1 MSLRFT
7 QLPKIIALAAIA
19 AFFSIPLS
27 ASAETVSLQ
36 LKWSHQFQF
45 AGYYAAIEKGFYRDE
60 GLDVILREG
69 LPATKMVDEV
79 ISGNADFGIDNTSL
93 LIERDRGKSVV
104 VLAAIFQHS
113 PQALIARKDTG
124 IFSPHE
130 LNSRKIMMEKAQST
144 DILAMLNNEGIFVED
159 ANIVPHT
166 WNVQDLIDGK
176 VDAMTGYTTAE
187 PFLLHTKDIP
197 FTIIH
202 PISYGIDYYG
212 DCLFTSEQ
220 QLAANPEL
228 VARFVRASLKG
239 WEYAMSHQEEIID
252 LILTRYKPSLSREK
266 LRFEAAEMQ
275 KVILSDYVEI
285 GHMNTGRW
293 AKIAETHQKFGL
305 ISPTFSLDKFIY
317 KPNYS
322 SNTIYQKLLVP
333 LVTII
338 GFLLVGLVAF
348 VSFNVRLKHIVKER
362 TATLEEKLIQL
373 REKEETIR
381 LIAYHD
387 GLTHLPNRLMFIEQ
401 LSKNTKAGRSNDNH
415 FAVVF
420 LDLDDFKRINDAM
433 GHAAGDEFLR
443 IVAYRLQHCLQ
454 ERGTVY
460 RIGGDEFILLFSD
473 TSDYA
478 HTVEIVE
485 LVIAAIRLPWNF
497 QGSDFYL
504 SASIGIAM
512 YPKNG
517 QDPEF
522 LIKAADMAMYE
533 AKRQGKNRYQF
544 FSEAMHSQSIEK
556 LTLESE
562 LHQALANS
570 ELVLH
575 YQPQVD
581 SDTNVMG
588 VEALIR
594 WHHPTKGLL
603 PPGVFIPIAEET
615 GLIVPIGD
623 WAIRTACKQ
632 CMEWQ
637 HDGQPPLR
645 VSVNLSVRQ
654 LQHADLLEKIR
665 HVLIETR
672 LPPHLLELEITETV
686 AVTHA
691 DLVVPLMDSLR
702 ALGVRLAL
710 DDFGTGY
717 SSLMYLKKFPID
729 ILKIDK
735 SFIQD
740 ITTNRDNEAIIQTI
754 LALAEIFNIETVAE
768 GVETKEQYHRLKA
781 LSCPIMQGYLFSR
794 PIPAEDLQAFLKN
807 YQTSLNA
814 SQL

>member
-1 MSLRFT
+1 MSLRFF
-7 QLPKIIALAAIA
+7 QLWKTITIAA
-19 AFFSIPLS
+19 AFFVMPLTT
-27 ASAETVSLQ
+27 SAETVSLQ

-45 AGYYAAIEKGFYRDE
+45 AGYYAAIEKGFYREE

-69 LPATKMVDEV
+69 LPATNLINEV
-79 ISGNADFGIDNTSL
+79 TSGNADFGVDNTSL

-113 PQALIARKDTG
+113 PQVLIARKDSG
-124 IFSPHE
+124 IVSPHD
-130 LNSRKIMMEKAQST
+130 LIARKVMLEKEQST
-144 DILAMLNNEGIFVED
+144 DILAMLNNEGIAIEEVNF
-159 ANIVPHT
+159 VPHT
-166 WNVQDLIDGK
+166 WNVRDLIDGK
-176 VDAMTGYTTAE
+176 VDAMTAYTTAE
-187 PFLLHTKDIP
+187 PYLLQNMDIP
-197 FTIIH
+197 LTVIH

-220 QLAANPEL
+220 QIAARPEL

-239 WEYAMSHQEEIID
+239 WEYAMSHQEEVID
-252 LILTRYKPSLSREK
+252 LILTSYNPKLSREK
-266 LRFEAAEMQ
+266 LRYEAQEMQ
-275 KVILSDYVEI
+275 KVIRPEYVEI
-285 GHMNTGRW
+285 GHMNSGRW
-293 AKIAETHQKFGL
+293 AKIAENHQKFDL
-305 ISPTFSLDKFIY
+305 ISPNFSLDKFIF
-317 KPNYS
+317 KPGSAN
-322 SNTIYQKLLVP
+322 NILYQKLLVP
-333 LVTII
+333 LFTVI
-338 GFLLVGLVAF
+338 GLLFLGLVVFVAF
-348 VSFNVRLKHIVKER
+348 NFRLKQIVQER
-362 TATLEEKLIQL
+362 TATLEEKIIQL

-387 GLTHLPNRLMFIEQ
+387 MLTNLPNRRMFIEQ
-401 LSKNTKAGRSNDNH
+401 LRQKITAAQGNNQH

-443 IVAYRLQHCLQ
+443 IVAQRLQRCLQ
-454 ERGTVY
+454 ETGTVY
-460 RIGGDEFILLFSD
+460 RLGGDEFILLFSD
-473 TSDYA
+473 TSDYS
-478 HTVEIVE
+478 HTLAIVE
-485 LVIAAIRLPWNF
+485 LVISAIRMPWSF
-497 QGSDFYL
+497 RDSDFYL

-517 QDPEF
+517 QDPES
-522 LIKAADMAMYE
+522 LIKAADIAMYE

-544 FSEAMHSQSIEK
+544 FSEDMHSKSIEK
-556 LTLESE
+556 LILESE

-570 ELVLH
+570 EFVLY

-581 SDTNVMG
+581 CTTSIIG

-594 WHHPTKGLL
+594 WKHPTKGLL
-603 PPGVFIPIAEET
+603 PPGVFIPLAEET

-623 WAIRTACKQ
+623 WAIRTACRQ

-637 HDGQPPLR
+637 NSGQPPLR

-654 LQHADLLEKIR
+654 LQHTDLLEKIR
-665 HVLIETR
+665 TVLVETG

-691 DLVVPLMDSLR
+691 DLVVPIMDSLR

-717 SSLMYLKKFPID
+717 SSIMYLKKFPID

-740 ITTNRDNEAIIQTI
+740 ITLNHDNEAIIQTI
-754 LALAEIFNIETVAE
+754 FKLAEILQISTVAE
-768 GVETKEQYHRLKA
+768 GVETEEQYKRLRSLA
-781 LSCPIMQGYLFSR
+781 CPIMQGYLFSR
-794 PIPAEDLQAFLKN
+794 PIPAEELQEFLTN
-807 YQTSLNA
+807 YQNSFN
-814 SQL
+814 SCQL

>member
-1 MSLRFT
+1 MSLRFF
-7 QLPKIIALAAIA
+7 QLWKTITIA
-19 AFFSIPLS
+19 AALFVIPLTT
-27 ASAETVSLQ
+27 SAETVSLQ

-45 AGYYAAIEKGFYRDE
+45 AGYYAAIEKGFYREE

-69 LPATKMVDEV
+69 LPATNLINEV
-79 ISGNADFGIDNTSL
+79 TSGNADFGVDNTSL

-113 PQALIARKDTG
+113 PQVLIARKDSG
-124 IFSPHE
+124 IVSPHD
-130 LNSRKIMMEKAQST
+130 LIARKVMLEKEQST
-144 DILAMLNNEGIFVED
+144 DILAMLNNEGIAIEEVNF
-159 ANIVPHT
+159 VPHT
-166 WNVQDLIDGK
+166 WNVRDLIDGK
-176 VDAMTGYTTAE
+176 VDAMTAYTTAE
-187 PFLLHTKDIP
+187 PFLLQNMDIP
-197 FTIIH
+197 LTVIH

-220 QLAANPEL
+220 QIAARPEL

-239 WEYAMSHQEEIID
+239 WEYAMSHQEEVID
-252 LILTRYKPSLSREK
+252 LILTSYNPKLSREK
-266 LRFEAAEMQ
+266 LRYEAQEMQ
-275 KVILSDYVEI
+275 KVIRPEYVEI
-285 GHMNTGRW
+285 GHMNSGRW
-293 AKIAETHQKFGL
+293 AKIAENHQKFGL
-305 ISPTFSLDKFIY
+305 ISSNFSLDKFIF
-317 KPNYS
+317 KPGSATN
-322 SNTIYQKLLVP
+322 ILYQKLLVP
-333 LVTII
+333 LFTVI
-338 GFLLVGLVAF
+338 GLLFLGLVVFVAF
-348 VSFNVRLKHIVKER
+348 NFRLKQIVQER
-362 TATLEEKLIQL
+362 TATLEEKIIQL

-387 GLTHLPNRLMFIEQ
+387 MLTNLPNRRMFIEQ
-401 LSKNTKAGRSNDNH
+401 LRQKTTAAQGNNQH

-443 IVAYRLQHCLQ
+443 IVAQRLQRCLQ
-454 ERGTVY
+454 ETGTVY
-460 RIGGDEFILLFSD
+460 RLGGDEFILLFSD
-473 TSDYA
+473 TSDYS
-478 HTVEIVE
+478 HTLAIVE
-485 LVIAAIRLPWNF
+485 LVISAIRMPWSF
-497 QGSDFYL
+497 RDSDFYL

-522 LIKAADMAMYE
+522 LIKAADIAMYE

-544 FSEAMHSQSIEK
+544 FSEDMHSKSIEK
-556 LTLESE
+556 LILESE

-570 ELVLH
+570 EFILY

-581 SDTNVMG
+581 CNTSIIG

-594 WHHPTKGLL
+594 WKHPTKGLL
-603 PPGVFIPIAEET
+603 PPGVFIPLAEET

-623 WAIRTACKQ
+623 WAIRTACRQ

-637 HDGQPPLR
+637 NSGQPPLR

-654 LQHADLLEKIR
+654 LQHTDLLEKIR
-665 HVLIETR
+665 TVLLETG

-691 DLVVPLMDSLR
+691 DLVVPIMDSLR

-717 SSLMYLKKFPID
+717 SSIMYLKKFPID

-740 ITTNRDNEAIIQTI
+740 ITLNHDNEAIIQTI
-754 LALAEIFNIETVAE
+754 FKLAEILQISTVAE
-768 GVETKEQYHRLKA
+768 GVETEEQYKRLRSLA
-781 LSCPIMQGYLFSR
+781 CPIMQGYLFSR
-794 PIPAEDLQAFLKN
+794 PIPAEELQEFLTN
-807 YQTSLNA
+807 YQNSFN
-814 SQL
+814 SCQL

>member
-1 MSLRFT
+1 MSLRFF
-7 QLPKIIALAAIA
+7 QLWKTITIAA
-19 AFFSIPLS
+19 AFFVIPLTT
-27 ASAETVSLQ
+27 SAETVSLQ

-45 AGYYAAIEKGFYRDE
+45 AGYYAAIEKGFYREE

-69 LPATKMVDEV
+69 LPATNLINEV
-79 ISGNADFGIDNTSL
+79 TSGNADFGVDNTSL

-113 PQALIARKDTG
+113 PQVLIARKDSG
-124 IFSPHE
+124 IVSPHD
-130 LNSRKIMMEKAQST
+130 LIARKVMLEKEQST
-144 DILAMLNNEGIFVED
+144 DILAMLNNEGIAIEEVNF
-159 ANIVPHT
+159 VPHT
-166 WNVQDLIDGK
+166 WNVRDLIDGK
-176 VDAMTGYTTAE
+176 VDAMTAYTTAE
-187 PFLLHTKDIP
+187 PYLLQNMDIP
-197 FTIIH
+197 LTVIH

-220 QLAANPEL
+220 QIAARPEL

-239 WEYAMSHQEEIID
+239 WEYAMSHQEEVID
-252 LILTRYKPSLSREK
+252 LILTSYNPKLSREK
-266 LRFEAAEMQ
+266 LRYEAQEMQ
-275 KVILSDYVEI
+275 KVIRPEYVEI
-285 GHMNTGRW
+285 GHMNSGRW
-293 AKIAETHQKFGL
+293 AKIAENHQKFGL
-305 ISPTFSLDKFIY
+305 ISPNFSLDKFIF
-317 KPNYS
+317 KPGSAN
-322 SNTIYQKLLVP
+322 NILYQKLLVP
-333 LVTII
+333 LFTVI
-338 GFLLVGLVAF
+338 GLLFLGLVVFVAF
-348 VSFNVRLKHIVKER
+348 NFRLKQIVQER
-362 TATLEEKLIQL
+362 TATLEEKIIQL

-387 GLTHLPNRLMFIEQ
+387 MLTNLPNRRMFIEQ
-401 LSKNTKAGRSNDNH
+401 LRQKITAAQGNNQH

-443 IVAYRLQHCLQ
+443 IVAQRLQRCLQ
-454 ERGTVY
+454 ETGTVY
-460 RIGGDEFILLFSD
+460 RLGGDEFILLFSD
-473 TSDYA
+473 TSDYS
-478 HTVEIVE
+478 HTLAIVE
-485 LVIAAIRLPWNF
+485 LVISAIRMPWSF
-497 QGSDFYL
+497 RDSDFYL

-522 LIKAADMAMYE
+522 LIKAADIAMYE

-544 FSEAMHSQSIEK
+544 FSEDMHSKSIEK
-556 LTLESE
+556 LILESE

-570 ELVLH
+570 EFVLY

-581 SDTNVMG
+581 CNTSIIG

-594 WHHPTKGLL
+594 WKHPTKGLL
-603 PPGVFIPIAEET
+603 PPGVFIPLAEET

-623 WAIRTACKQ
+623 WAIRTACRQ

-637 HDGQPPLR
+637 NSGQPPLR

-654 LQHADLLEKIR
+654 LQHTDLLEKIR
-665 HVLIETR
+665 TVLVETG

-691 DLVVPLMDSLR
+691 DLVVPIMDSLR

-717 SSLMYLKKFPID
+717 SSIMYLKKFPID

-740 ITTNRDNEAIIQTI
+740 ITLNHDNEAIIQTI
-754 LALAEIFNIETVAE
+754 FKLAEILQISTVAE
-768 GVETKEQYHRLKA
+768 GVETEEQYKRLRSLA
-781 LSCPIMQGYLFSR
+781 CPIMQGYLFSR
-794 PIPAEDLQAFLKN
+794 PIPAEELQEFLTN
-807 YQTSLNA
+807 YQNSFN
-814 SQL
+814 SCQM

>member
-1 MSLRFT
+1 MSLRFF
-7 QLPKIIALAAIA
+7 QLWKTITLAAA
-19 AFFSIPLS
+19 AIFVIPLTT
-27 ASAETVSLQ
+27 SAETVSLQ

-45 AGYYAAIEKGFYRDE
+45 AGYYAAIEKGFYREE

-69 LPATKMVDEV
+69 LPATNLIDEV
-79 ISGNADFGIDNTSL
+79 MSGNADFGVDNTSL
-93 LIERDRGKSVV
+93 LIERDRGKNVV

-113 PQALIARKDTG
+113 PQVLIARKDSG
-124 IFSPHE
+124 IVSPHD
-130 LNSRKIMMEKAQST
+130 LISRKVMLDKEQST
-144 DILAMLNNEGIFVED
+144 DILAMLNNEGIAIEEVNF
-159 ANIVPHT
+159 VPHT
-166 WNVQDLIDGK
+166 WNVRDLIDGK
-176 VDAMTGYTTAE
+176 VDAMTAYTTVE
-187 PFLLHTKDIP
+187 PFLLHNRDIP
-197 FTIIH
+197 LTIIH

-220 QLAANPEL
+220 QIAAKPEL

-239 WEYAMSHQEEIID
+239 WEYAMSHQEELID
-252 LILTRYKPSLSREK
+252 LILTSYNPKLSREE
-266 LRFEAAEMQ
+266 LRFEAQEMQ
-275 KVILSDYVEI
+275 KVILPEYVEI
-285 GHMNTGRW
+285 GHMNAGRW
-293 AKIAETHQKFGL
+293 AKIADNHQKFGL
-305 ISPTFSLDKFIY
+305 IGPNFPLDKFIY
-317 KPNYS
+317 RPGSPNHVL
-322 SNTIYQKLLVP
+322 YQRLLVP
-333 LVTII
+333 LFTII
-338 GFLLVGLVAF
+338 GLLFVGLVAF
-348 VSFNVRLKHIVKER
+348 VAFNLRLKQIVQER

-387 GLTHLPNRLMFIEQ
+387 ILTDLPNRHMFTEQ
-401 LSKNTKAGRSNDNH
+401 LRQKIAAAQGNNQH
-415 FAVVF
+415 FSIVF

-443 IVAYRLQHCLQ
+443 IVAHRLQHCLQ
-454 ERGTVY
+454 ERGIVY
-460 RIGGDEFILLFSD
+460 RLGGDEFILLFSD
-473 TSDYA
+473 TSDYSQ
-478 HTVEIVE
+478 TLDIVE
-485 LVIAAIRLPWNF
+485 LVISAIRMPWNF
-497 QGSDFYL
+497 RDSDFYL

-544 FSEAMHSQSIEK
+544 FSEAMHSKSIEK
-556 LTLESE
+556 LILESE
-562 LHQALANS
+562 LHQALTNS
-570 ELVLH
+570 EFVLY

-581 SDTNVMG
+581 CNSSIIG

-594 WHHPTKGLL
+594 WNHPTKGLL
-603 PPGVFIPIAEET
+603 PPGVFIPLAEET

-623 WAIRTACKQ
+623 WAIRTACRQ

-637 HDGQPPLR
+637 NSGHPPLR

-654 LQHADLLEKIR
+654 LQHTDLLEKIR
-665 HVLIETR
+665 GVLLETE

-691 DLVVPLMDSLR
+691 DLVVPIMDSLR

-740 ITTNRDNEAIIQTI
+740 ITVNHDNEAIIQTI
-754 LALAEIFNIETVAE
+754 FRLAEILQIGTVAE
-768 GVETKEQYHRLKA
+768 GVETEEQYKRLRS

-794 PIPAEDLQAFLKN
+794 PIPAEELQEFLSN
-807 YQTSLNA
+807 YQNSFN
-814 SQL
+814 SCQL

>member
-1 MSLRFT
+1 MSLRFI
-7 QLPKIIALAAIA
+7 QLLKIISLAAIA
-19 AFFSIPLS
+19 AFFSIPLTI
-27 ASAETVSLQ
+27 SAETVSLQ

-45 AGYYAAIEKGFYRDE
+45 AGYYAAIEKGFYREE
-60 GLDVILREG
+60 GLHVNLREG
-69 LPATKMVDEV
+69 LPLTNLVDEV
-79 ISGNADFGIDNTSL
+79 ISGTADFGVDNTSL
-93 LIERDRGKSVV
+93 LIERDRGKRVV

-113 PQALIARKDTG
+113 PQALIARKDSG
-124 IFSPHE
+124 ILSPHE
-130 LNSRKIMMEKAQST
+130 LNSRKIMMVKSQST
-144 DILAMLNNEGIFVED
+144 DIMAMLNNEGIAVQD
-159 ANIVPHT
+159 VNIVPHT

-176 VDAMTGYTTAE
+176 VDAMTGYTTVE
-187 PFLLHTKDIP
+187 PFLLHAKNIP
-197 FTIIH
+197 LSIIH

-220 QLAANPEL
+220 QLTANPEL

-252 LILTRYKPSLSREK
+252 LILASYNPSLSRES

-275 KVILSDYVEI
+275 KAILPEYVEI

-293 AKIAETHQKFGL
+293 AKIAENHQKFGL
-305 ISPTFSLDKFIY
+305 ISPNFALDKFIY
-317 KPNYS
+317 KPTNV

-333 LVTII
+333 LFTII
-338 GFLLVGLVAF
+338 GLLLVGLAAF
-348 VSFNVRLKHIVKER
+348 VSFNVRLKQIVKER
-362 TATLEEKLIQL
+362 TATLEEKIIQL

-387 GLTHLPNRLMFIEQ
+387 GLTDLPNRLMFIEQ
-401 LSKNTKAGRSNDNH
+401 LSKHTSSDHSNTNH

-443 IVAYRLQHCLQ
+443 VVAYRLQHCLQ

-460 RIGGDEFILLFSD
+460 RLGGDEFIVLFPD
-473 TSDYA
+473 TCDYA

-544 FSEAMHSQSIEK
+544 FSESMHSQSIEK
-556 LTLESE
+556 LALESE

-581 SDTNVMG
+581 CNKNVIG

-594 WHHPTKGLL
+594 WKHPTKGLL
-603 PPGVFIPIAEET
+603 PPGVFIPLAEET

-623 WAIRTACKQ
+623 WAIRTACQQ

-637 HDGQPPLR
+637 HNGHRPLR

-665 HVLIETR
+665 KVLFETN

-740 ITTNRDNEAIIQTI
+740 ITINRDNEAIIQTI
-754 LALAEIFNIETVAE
+754 LTLAQIFRIGTVAE
-768 GVETKEQYHRLKA
+768 GVETKEQYNRLRS

-794 PIPAEDLQAFLKN
+794 PIPAEELQEFLSN
-807 YQTSLNA
+807 YQTSLNS